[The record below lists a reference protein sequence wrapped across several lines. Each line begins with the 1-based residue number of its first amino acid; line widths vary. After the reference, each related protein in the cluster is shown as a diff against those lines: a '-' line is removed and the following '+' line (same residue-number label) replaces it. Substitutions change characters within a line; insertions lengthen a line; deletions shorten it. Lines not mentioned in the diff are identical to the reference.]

1 MAKPLVTVSDQ
12 AFFAASIEKE
22 LTGDCHFQLTQGK
35 EIGLSQQNWKNESTD
50 TFNMEWKNYDGTTP
64 RGKTRTSTA
73 HYFQPVADRE
83 IDNDMTARSREQNY
97 FSSISSSSSNF
108 DFQICPRISI
118 RGCVRPSARS

>member
-22 LTGDCHFQLTQGK
+22 LTGDCHFQVTQGTRLA

-97 FSSISSSSSNF
+97 FSSPPLF
-108 DFQICPRISI
+108 PLLPQTSI
-118 RGCVRPSARS
+118 FRSVLASL